1 MRGMNL
7 KPGRAVTAKTWSVKR
22 PVSAYCLWTFW
33 PASVIRS
40 PSRVQGTSFTVAG
53 MVWVAKGPNWSEPWV

>member
-1 MRGMNL
+1 
-7 KPGRAVTAKTWSVKR
+7 VTAKTWSVKR